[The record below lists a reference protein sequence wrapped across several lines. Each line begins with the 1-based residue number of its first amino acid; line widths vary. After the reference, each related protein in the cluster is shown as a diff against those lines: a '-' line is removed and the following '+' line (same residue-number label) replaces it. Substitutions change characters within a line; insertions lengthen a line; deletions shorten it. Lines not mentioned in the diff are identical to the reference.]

1 MSVSRARRLAC
12 IGILTLAVAGCASL
26 SPGFEPPKLRVV
38 SLRPVDGAEMAPRFE
53 IGMRVINPNAEALA
67 LRGLSYTVSLEGQDI
82 IEGVAS
88 DLPTVPGYG
97 EADVRLLATV
107 SLLAG
112 IRLVG
117 DLMQRPREAVAYEL
131 RAKLD
136 LGAMRPAVRIED
148 AGTLRLTPAE

>member
-1 MSVSRARRLAC
+1 MRFSRARRRAC
-12 IGILTLAVAGCASL
+12 IVLLALGVAGCASL
-26 SPGFEPPKLRVV
+26 APGFEPPKLRVV
-38 SLRPVDGAEMAPRFE
+38 SLRPVDGDDMAPRFE
-53 IGMRVINPNAEALA
+53 IGLRVINPNAESIAM
-67 LRGLSYTVSLEGQDI
+67 RGLSYTVALEGQDI
-82 IEGVAS
+82 IEGVAR

-97 EADVRLLATV
+97 EADVSLLATV

-117 DLMQRPREAVAYEL
+117 DLMQRPRDAVAYEL

-148 AGTLRLTPAE
+148 AGTIRLAPGY

>member
-1 MSVSRARRLAC
+1 MRFSRQCGVGC
-12 IGILTLAVAGCASL
+12 IVLWALLVAGCASL

-38 SLRPVDGAEMAPRFE
+38 SLRPVDGEDMAPRFE
-53 IGMRVINPNAEALA
+53 IGLRVINPNAESIT
-67 LRGLSYTVSLEGQDI
+67 LRGLSYTVALEGQDI
-82 IEGVAS
+82 IEGVAR
-88 DLPTVPGYG
+88 DLPAVPGYG

-117 DLMQRPREAVAYEL
+117 DLMQRPRESVAYEL

-136 LGAMRPAVRIED
+136 LGAMRPAIRIED
-148 AGTLRLTPAE
+148 AGKIRLTPSD